1 MEHRVA
7 MQSNLWCAFYEYASM
22 KPPLCALHGWI
33 NKSMPLK
40 TSITGRDT
48 ISSLTAI
55 GNP

>member
-1 MEHRVA
+1 

-22 KPPLCALHGWI
+22 EPPVCALHGWI